1 MCPWIHN
8 AFLDPLFFCVAH
20 DQMSKF
26 NIDSE
31 LPNDVMEDAKKRAE
45 QLVLEQE
52 IPEIRVPT
60 KCSNQEFCVL
70 SVLGKN
76 CRQKSD
82 EACVQFL
89 GAFGTIEQAQR
100 FAKDVSEASPQ
111 FDLYC
116 ASMYKWL
123 PLNTKPEDATNT
135 HWRNEKVDEL
145 MKDYMHAKALSKEIF
160 EERKRL
166 CAEQNK
172 KDNEDTKLATVDEST
187 SNDKIQKNEQI

>member
-1 MCPWIHN
+1 
-8 AFLDPLFFCVAH
+8 
-20 DQMSKF
+20 MSKF

-31 LPNDVMEDAKKRAE
+31 LPVDVMEDAKKRANE
-45 QLVLEQE
+45 TVLEQE
-52 IPEIRVPT
+52 TPEIRVPT

-145 MKDYMHAKALSKEIF
+145 MKDYMHSKALSKEIF

-172 KDNEDTKLATVDEST
+172 KDNDNTDNNNTDNDNTKLATVDESGST
-187 SNDKIQKNEQI
+187 SNDKIAPA